1 MTEADR
7 TKNKLMAS
15 IRKTK
20 AAGSG
25 TTAAPSDDAPPAAT
39 PAAPPKPKTTRTRVA
54 RPKTAPS
61 KPARQGA
68 ATKPQVK
75 KPSEQPAATAHA
87 DPFSSRGLRWP
98 D

>member
-20 AAGSG
+20 AAGAG
-25 TTAAPSDDAPPAAT
+25 PTAGAADNATPPAT
-39 PAAPPKPKTTRTRVA
+39 PAAPAQPKTTRTRVA
-54 RPKTAPS
+54 RTKTAPA

-68 ATKPQVK
+68 APKPQVK
-75 KPSEQPAATAHA
+75 KPSEQPAATAYA